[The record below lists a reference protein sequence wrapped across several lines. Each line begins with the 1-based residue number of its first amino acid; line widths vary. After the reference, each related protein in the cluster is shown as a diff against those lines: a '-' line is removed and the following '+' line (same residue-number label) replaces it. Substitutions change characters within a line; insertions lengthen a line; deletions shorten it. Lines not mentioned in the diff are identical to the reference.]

1 MTTRPAHEEGEARTF
16 EMTVIRMKGEMI
28 KNDAPRS
35 ETVKDEKTGLT
46 GNLKE
51 I

>member
-1 MTTRPAHEEGEARTF
+1 MITRPAHEEGETRTF
-16 EMTVIRMKGEMI
+16 AMTVIWMKGERI

-46 GNLKE
+46 GDLKE
-51 I
+51 M